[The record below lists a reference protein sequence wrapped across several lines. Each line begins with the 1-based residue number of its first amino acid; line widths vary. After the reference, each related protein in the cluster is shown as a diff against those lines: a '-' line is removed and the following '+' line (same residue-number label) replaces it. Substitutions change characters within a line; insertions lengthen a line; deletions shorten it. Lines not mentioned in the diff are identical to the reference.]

1 MRLPPFA
8 IAIVSLALCAPRVW
22 AAQGVSYEQLVH
34 ADEEPQNWLMYGGDY
49 QSRRF
54 SELRQINRQNV
65 AQLRPA
71 WIYQRSEPGEMIED
85 SPVVVDGIMYVV
97 EPPTTVTA
105 LDARTGLTI
114 WSWSPNLPKR
124 VVAIG
129 LHQTSRGVA
138 VLGDMV
144 YVGTIDAHLVAL
156 DRRSGAVRWDVTLG
170 DNKEGYAITSAPM
183 AINGKIIVGPGGGE
197 AGARG
202 FIDAYDAQTGKR
214 LWRLYTIPLPG
225 EPGSE
230 TWAGAQILG
239 GLAWNK
245 GSYDPELNLLYWGTG
260 NPAPDYNGDART
272 GDNLYTCSLLA
283 IDADTGTLKWHFQYS
298 PHDTHDWDGVQVPVL
313 FEGAVNGKPRK
324 LLSVANRNGFYY
336 VLDRVTGEFVA
347 GAPFIKQ
354 TWAQGLDA
362 QGRPIV
368 IPNTDPGFEPVLV
381 YPSNN
386 GGVDWV
392 SPAYSP
398 LTKLFYV
405 SAREMGAYFA
415 KAKLPDKPLQ
425 VGTPLIMGGAGNQY
439 LSGDDSYGAIRALEV
454 ATGKMKWEFR
464 LDAPAWVAPL
474 ATAGGLVFS
483 GDDEGN
489 FFAMDAETG
498 KPLWHFR
505 TGGSFLASDTRSSPI
520 TYEVDGKQYV
530 EIASGD
536 AFIVFSLR

>member
-1 MRLPPFA
+1 MRISPLG
-8 IAIVSLALCAPRVW
+8 IAIVSLALCVPRMSV
-22 AAQGVSYEQLVH
+22 AQEVPYEQLVH

-54 SELRQINRQNV
+54 SKLKQINRQNV
-65 AQLRPA
+65 SELRPA
-71 WIYQRSEPGEMIED
+71 WMYQRSEPGEMIED
-85 SPVVVDGIMYVV
+85 SPVVVNGIMYVV

-105 LDARTGLTI
+105 LDARTGLMI

-156 DRRSGAVRWDVTLG
+156 DARSGAVRWDVTLG

-202 FIDAYDAQTGKR
+202 FIDAYDAESGKR
-214 LWRLYTIPLPG
+214 VWRLYTIPLPG

-313 FEGAVNGKPRK
+313 FDAAVNGKPRK

-347 GAPFIKQ
+347 GTPFIKQ

-362 QGRPIV
+362 HGRPIV

-398 LTKLFYV
+398 ETKLFYV

-415 KAKLPDKPLQ
+415 KAKLPEKPLQ
-425 VGTPLIMGGAGNQY
+425 VGTPLILGGAGNEY

-454 ATGKMKWEFR
+454 GTGKMKWEFR

-489 FFAMDAETG
+489 FFALDAETG

-505 TGGSFLASDTRSSPI
+505 MGGSFLASDNRSSPI
-520 TYEVDGKQYV
+520 TYAVDGKQYV

-536 AFIVFSLR
+536 AFIVFNLR

>member
-1 MRLPPFA
+1 MRFA
-8 IAIVSLALCAPRVW
+8 NLAVVLVTIALCTPVRSV
-22 AAQGVSYEQLVH
+22 AQGVSYEQLVR
-34 ADEEPQNWLMYGGDY
+34 ASQEPQNWLMYGGDY
-49 QSRRF
+49 RSWRF
-54 SELRQINRQNV
+54 SRLKQINRQDV
-65 AQLRPA
+65 SQLRPA
-71 WIYQRSEPGEMIED
+71 WIYQRSAPGEMIED
-85 SPVVVDGIMYVV
+85 SPVVVNGIMYVV
-97 EPPTTVTA
+97 EPPSTVTA
-105 LDARTGLTI
+105 LDARTGVPI
-114 WSWSPNLPKR
+114 WSWSPKLPKR
-124 VVAIG
+124 VIAIG

-138 VLGDMV
+138 VLGDTI

-156 DRRSGAVRWDVTLG
+156 DARTGAVRWDVTLG

-230 TWAGAQILG
+230 TWGNAQILG

-245 GSYDPELNLLYWGTG
+245 GSYDPNLNTLYWGTG

-283 IDADTGTLKWHFQYS
+283 IDADTGTVKWHFQYS

-313 FEGAVNGKPRK
+313 FDATVNGKPRK

-336 VLDRVTGEFVA
+336 VLDRATGEFIA
-347 GAPFIKQ
+347 GSAFIKQ

-362 QGRPIV
+362 KGRPLIV
-368 IPNTDPGFEPVLV
+368 PNTDPGFEPVLV

-398 LTKLFYV
+398 GTKLFYV

-425 VGTPLIMGGAGNQY
+425 VGTPLILGGAGNQY
-439 LSGDDSYGAIRALEV
+439 LSGDDSYGAIRALE
-454 ATGKMKWEFR
+454 ATTGKMKWEFR

-489 FFAMDAETG
+489 FFALDAETG
-498 KPLWHFR
+498 KALWHFR
-505 TGGSFLASDTRSSPI
+505 TGGSFLASDTRSSPV
-520 TYEVDGKQYV
+520 TYEVNGKQYV
-530 EIASGD
+530 EIAAGD
-536 AFIVFSLR
+536 AFIVFDLR